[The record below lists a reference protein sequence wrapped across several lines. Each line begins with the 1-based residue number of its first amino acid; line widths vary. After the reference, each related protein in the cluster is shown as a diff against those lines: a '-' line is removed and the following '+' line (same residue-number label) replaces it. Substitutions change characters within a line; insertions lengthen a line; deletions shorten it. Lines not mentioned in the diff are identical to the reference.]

1 MWLPVSLVRQ
11 RRQADC
17 LVACAKMAFDYLL
30 IPGSYE
36 WIRATLGTT
45 ESGTPFSRLQRLQP
59 HIVTVIHDEGNLA
72 TLQGYLDLG
81 LPIIVDVRTW
91 TLSHWRQ
98 RTDIEE
104 AERDTEHAVVVIG
117 TDDDTVY
124 VNDPDFSYA
133 PIGLG
138 HDEFLAA
145 WQERENRYAVLQ
157 LTEDK

>member
-17 LVACAKMAFDYLL
+17 LVACAKMVFDYLL
-30 IPGSYE
+30 LPASYE
-36 WIRATLGTT
+36 WIRLTLGTT

-59 HIVTVIHDEGNLA
+59 RAVTVIHDEGNLSA
-72 TLQGYLDLG
+72 LQLYLELG

-91 TLSHWRQ
+91 TLHHWRQ
-98 RTDIEE
+98 RTDIAEE
-104 AERDTEHAVVVIG
+104 ERDTEHAIVVIG
-117 TDDDTVY
+117 ADDDNVY
-124 VNDPDFSYA
+124 VNDPDFAYA
-133 PIGLG
+133 PIALG

-157 LTEDK
+157 LTEDL